1 MQEQG
6 VLSCKR
12 EAVMPFVY
20 KVALARSCAS
30 QVFGLH
36 MWHHCFELP
45 FAILY
50 YFLRLDSI
58 KGIMGE

>member
-1 MQEQG
+1 MQKQG

-20 KVALARSCAS
+20 KVALAGSCAS

-45 FAILY
+45 FAY
-50 YFLRLDSI
+50 YITF
-58 KGIMGE
+58 